1 MAKNILI
8 TGATGLVGSQLTELL
23 LLKGYHVSH
32 LGRTKGPGK
41 VPSYVWNVD
50 NGTIDKDAFQGVDTI
65 IHLAGAGVA
74 DKRWTAARKKEI
86 LDSRINSTRLLFET
100 LKKETHPVKSFIS
113 ASAIGL
119 YGFTTGEEVFTEDSK
134 PGTDFLAQVTQQW
147 EEEVDTISSLGIRV
161 VKMRIGIVLS
171 DKGGALPAMAKPIR
185 FGVGASLGSG
195 KQYLSWIHLDD
206 LCAMFLKAVENETM
220 KGAFNVVG
228 PEWVT
233 NQEMTK
239 SIARVLSNPLWL
251 PSIPTFVMKIIIG
264 EMAVIVTNGSKVSSG
279 KIQETGFKFQFTEL
293 TAALK
298 DLLRK

>member
-8 TGATGLVGSQLTELL
+8 TGASGLVGSQLTELL
-23 LLKGYHVSH
+23 LQKGYHVSH
-32 LGRTKGPGK
+32 VGRTKRTGR

-50 NGTIDKDAFQGVDTI
+50 KGTIDMDAFQGVDTI

-74 DKRWTAARKKEI
+74 DKRWTAARKMEI
-86 LDSRINSTRLLFET
+86 SASRIKSTRLIFET
-100 LKKETHPVKSFIS
+100 LKKEAHQVKSLIS
-113 ASAIGL
+113 ASAIGF

-161 VKMRIGIVLS
+161 VKLRIGIVLS
-171 DKGGALPAMAKPIR
+171 DKGGALPAMATPIR
-185 FGVGASLGSG
+185 FGVGAPLGTG
-195 KQYLSWIHLDD
+195 KQYLSWIHLKD
-206 LCAMFLKAVENETM
+206 LCAMFLKAVEVETM
-220 KGAFNVVG
+220 KGAYNAVG

-239 SIARVLSNPLWL
+239 SIASVLRRPLWL
-251 PSIPTFVMKIIIG
+251 PPIPTLVMRIIIG
-264 EMAVIVTNGSKVSSG
+264 EMADIVVNGSKISST

-293 TAALK
+293 TSALD
-298 DLLRK
+298 DLLKK

>member
-23 LLKGYHVSH
+23 LQKGYHVSH
-32 LGRTKGPGK
+32 LGRTKRTGK

-50 NGTIDKDAFQGVDTI
+50 NGTMDKDAFKGVDTI

-74 DKRWTAARKKEI
+74 DKRWTTARKKEI
-86 LDSRINSTRLLFET
+86 LDSRIKSTRLLFET
-100 LKKETHPVKSFIS
+100 LKKEAHQVKSFIS

-119 YGFTTGEEVFTEDSK
+119 YGFTTGGEVFTEDSK
-134 PGTDFLAQVTQQW
+134 PGTDFLAQVTRQW
-147 EEEVDTISSLGIRV
+147 EEEVDTLSFLGIRV
-161 VKMRIGIVLS
+161 VKLRIGIVLS

-185 FGVGASLGSG
+185 FGVGAPLGTG

-206 LCAMFLKAVENETM
+206 LCAMFLKAAEDETM
-220 KGAFNVVG
+220 KGPYNAVG
-228 PEWVT
+228 PQWVT

-239 SIARVLSNPLWL
+239 SIASVLSMPLWL
-251 PSIPTFVMKIIIG
+251 PPVPAFVMKIIIG
-264 EMAVIVTNGSKVSSG
+264 EMAVIVVNGSKVSSG
-279 KIQETGFKFQFTEL
+279 KIQDTGFKFQFIEL
-293 TAALK
+293 TAALN

>member
-32 LGRTKGPGK
+32 LGRTKRTGN

-239 SIARVLSNPLWL
+239 SIARVLNKPLWL